1 MTMQGTRG
9 HAWTLA
15 SALAAVFVVLA
26 LAIGARG
33 AFAQDGAAV
42 SIVDFAFEPASVE
55 VRSGDT
61 VTWTNTGAAP
71 HTVTADDGSFD
82 SGQLA
87 PGATFSQTFD
97 ARGDFTYHCTIH
109 PQMTGTVSVTGGG
122 GGGRGGDQAAATP
135 AVGGQTAQVPR
146 TGVGSIA
153 GGQDIALALLAAGA
167 AALLG
172 IGARLAYR
180 SR

>member
-1 MTMQGTRG
+1 MTMQQTRG
-9 HAWTLA
+9 HAWRLA
-15 SALAAVFVVLA
+15 SALAAIFVVLA

-42 SIVDFAFEPASVE
+42 SIVDFAFDPASVE

-97 ARGDFTYHCTIH
+97 ARGDFTYHCEIH

-153 GGQDIALALLAAGA
+153 GGQGTALALLAAGA

-180 SR
+180 RS

>member
-1 MTMQGTRG
+1 MQHTRG

-15 SALAAVFVVLA
+15 GVLAAVFVVLA
-26 LAIGARG
+26 LGIGVRG
-33 AFAQDGAAV
+33 AVAQDGAAV

-55 VRSGDT
+55 VPAGST

-97 ARGDFTYHCTIH
+97 SRGDFIYHCTIH
-109 PQMTGTVSVTGGG
+109 PQMTGTISVTGGG
-122 GGGRGGDQAAATP
+122 GGGGRGGGQEDDAQAAGA
-135 AVGGQTAQVPR
+135 QTDQVPR
-146 TGVGSIA
+146 TGVGNIA
-153 GGQDIALALLAAGA
+153 DGQGTALALLAAGA

-172 IGARLAYR
+172 VGARLAYR
-180 SR
+180 RS

>member
-1 MTMQGTRG
+1 MTMQNTRG
-9 HAWTLA
+9 HFWTLA
-15 SALAAVFVVLA
+15 GALVAVFVVLA
-26 LAIGARG
+26 LGLGARG
-33 AFAQDGAAV
+33 AIAQDGAAV

-55 VRSGDT
+55 VAAGST

-97 ARGDFTYHCTIH
+97 SRGDFTYHCSIH

-122 GGGRGGDQAAATP
+122 GGRGGGQEADAQATGAQA
-135 AVGGQTAQVPR
+135 AQVPR
-146 TGVGSIA
+146 TGVGTIA
-153 GGQDIALALLAAGA
+153 GGQSTALALLAAGA

-172 IGARLAYR
+172 AGARLAYR
-180 SR
+180 RS